1 MGVGSMILPYFFLP
15 YRPWGILPQRNVESG
30 LLASLVNQKK
40 VIFFFSRFCYSPA
53 STVEL
58 VETPVFRRLLVKVF
72 AQKIQ
77 SLAKVTVTYK
87 SFRLEEGSKRRGAQQ
102 LVLFFSV

>member
-1 MGVGSMILPYFFLP
+1 MGVGSMILPYL
-15 YRPWGILPQRNVESG
+15 PWGNLPQRNVESG

-40 VIFFFSRFCYSPA
+40 VIFFSRFCYSPA

>member
-1 MGVGSMILPYFFLP
+1 MGYFTP
-15 YRPWGILPQRNVESG
+15 TQRREWSPRFARQPEKGN
-30 LLASLVNQKK
+30 
-40 VIFFFSRFCYSPA
+40 IFFSRFCYSPA